1 MFYQA
6 KDSRVLDGDEWLSV
20 DVGLLSPKVSY
31 NNTFKLI

>member
-20 DVGLLSPKVSY
+20 DVALLYPFPKC
-31 NNTFKLI
+31 LIISHLS